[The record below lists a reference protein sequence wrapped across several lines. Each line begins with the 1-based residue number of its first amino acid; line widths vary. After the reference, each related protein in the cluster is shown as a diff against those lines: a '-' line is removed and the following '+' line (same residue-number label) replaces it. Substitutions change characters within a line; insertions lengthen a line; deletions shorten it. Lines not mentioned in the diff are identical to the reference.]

1 MDSTSGNISLRAAA
15 LIAGVAILVMVAAA
29 PFAEVYAYPKLVI
42 TGNSAETIKN
52 ITANQTFFAWVI
64 FAYALTFICDIIAA
78 WALYIFLK
86 PVNNYLALLAGWFRL
101 VFAAISIV
109 SLLNLTTVFRLL
121 TTPELSSLFKP
132 NQLQA
137 QVMLSLIAFRS
148 GFHFAILFFSMHLA
162 LLGILVL
169 RSAYIP
175 KFLGILLI
183 ISALGYMA
191 SSMQPYLFPN
201 FDTSFAVY
209 TFYGELVFMLW
220 LLIWGSRL
228 KEITTSS

>member
-1 MDSTSGNISLRAAA
+1 MDSTTGKISLRTAA
-15 LIAGVAILVMVAAA
+15 LIAGIAILVMVAAA

-42 TGNSAETIKN
+42 AGNAAETIKN
-52 ITANQTFFAWVI
+52 ITVNQTLFAWVI
-64 FAYALTFICDIIAA
+64 FAYALTFVCDIVAA
-78 WALYIFLK
+78 WALYILLK
-86 PVNNYLALLAGWFRL
+86 PVNNYFALLAGWFRL
-101 VFAAISIV
+101 IFAAISIV

-121 TTPELSSLFKP
+121 TTPDLLAIFKP

-137 QVMLSLIAFRS
+137 QVMLSLTAFRS

-175 KFLGILLI
+175 KLLGILLI
-183 ISALGYMA
+183 ISAFGYMA
-191 SSMQPYLFPN
+191 TSMQPYLFPN
-201 FDTSFAVY
+201 INIDFAVY
-209 TFYGELVFMLW
+209 TFYGELIFMLW

-228 KEITTSS
+228 KEINPAS